1 MTGVACATITIGD
14 MQSLVDGAPEDAFK
28 GRPMRRRLAGRL
40 RHLTSL
46 VDNARRANAREP
58 RATRRAARGLTSLVE
73 FLDRL
78 ATRERI
84 DAGLATAL
92 QRLATEA
99 QSGLGS

>member
-1 MTGVACATITIGD
+1 
-14 MQSLVDGAPEDAFK
+14 
-28 GRPMRRRLAGRL
+28 MRRRLAGRL

-58 RATRRAARGLTSLVE
+58 RATRRAARAITSLVG
-73 FLDRL
+73 FLDRS

-99 QSGLGS
+99 RSALGS